1 MERTDNNM
9 EGSRTGTK
17 DLCLQ
22 LLDKLKADKPKLAP
36 LRVWQAYGQL
46 DNPRHSRESGNPEAE
61 LTTLVA
67 LIRRVCGLDA
77 KITPFAD
84 TVRKNFQT
92 WIMQHHA
99 GGTDKFNEEQM
110 NWLRMLRD
118 HICHS
123 FHVDRSDLDYS
134 PFDAQGGL
142 GKMWQLF
149 GERMDPLLDELN
161 EALVA

>member
-1 MERTDNNM
+1 LRFFCASTRKSH
-9 EGSRTGTK
+9 G
-17 DLCLQ
+17 
-22 LLDKLKADKPKLAP
+22 AP
-36 LRVWQAYGQL
+36 SEQ
-46 DNPRHSRESGNPEAE
+46 E
-61 LTTLVA
+61 LTALVA

-118 HICHS
+118 HIAHS
-123 FHVDRSDLDYS
+123 CHVDRSDLDYS

-149 GERMDPLLDELN
+149 GEGMDPLLDELN

>member
-1 MERTDNNM
+1 M
-9 EGSRTGTK
+9 
-17 DLCLQ
+17 LQ
-22 LLDKLKADKPKLAP
+22 WRP
-36 LRVWQAYGQL
+36 
-46 DNPRHSRESGNPEAE
+46 PEQE
-61 LTTLVA
+61 LTALVA

-77 KITPFAD
+77 RITPFAD

-99 GGTDKFNEEQM
+99 GGADKFNEEQM

-118 HICHS
+118 HIAHS
-123 FHVDRSDLDYS
+123 RHVDRNDLDYS

-149 GERMDPLLDELN
+149 GEDGP
-161 EALVA
+161 VAG